1 MIDTHT
7 HIYLPQFDDECP
19 GAQAFEGRCN
29 TVDRAVEAGVAKM
42 IFPNIDR
49 ASIEPMLALHAL
61 RPHNTFMAMGLH
73 PTEVKENWQEE
84 LSLCMGVLDDGPS
97 SFVAVG
103 EVGIDLYWDKTFES
117 EQMTV
122 FNRQVAAARR
132 HNLPV
137 IIHCREGLDQ
147 VLEVL
152 AGHSG
157 APAVFHSFG
166 GSTDDVER
174 ILAAGDYY
182 FGFNGIITFKNS
194 KLDDT
199 IRAVPSNRI
208 LSETDSPYLSPVPF
222 RGRANE
228 SARLPLIIAKIANV
242 LGLTMEEA
250 DRLTSDNAQNFF
262 KLS

>member
-19 GAQAFEGRCN
+19 TASAFKGRCN
-29 TVDRAVEAGVAKM
+29 TVDRAIEAGVEKM

-49 ASIEPMLALHAL
+49 ASIEPMLALHAM

-84 LSLCMGVLDDGPS
+84 LSICMSVLDDGPS

-122 FNRQVAAARR
+122 FDRQVEAACR
-132 HNLPV
+132 HNMPV
-137 IIHCREGLDQ
+137 IIHCREGLEQ

-152 AGHSG
+152 AGHPE

-222 RGRANE
+222 RGRTNE
-228 SARLPLIIAKIANV
+228 SARLPHIIAKIAEAR
-242 LGLTMEEA
+242 GMTMEEA
-250 DRLTSDNAQNFF
+250 DRQTSNNALKFF